1 MDLNITETSSTGAVT
16 SFLSLTT
23 PRNLVCYMAHCL
35 PRQPIVLF
43 IQLSNPRPLLKLRFT
58 SVVAPE
64 TTAKESRIKLTL
76 WGFTYN
82 FLSDLRLIAE
92 LGSFAKSPPGVRPFL
107 ELPMMFFFVTCT
119 EKAFESVIPSE
130 RTRVDLKI
138 MEGSLRSLAP
148 IHPGAIVFYFGDL
161 DFSTDLVGDSPD
173 TSLHLSVPSLS
184 VLLLDSIMSERN
196 SVTLSKTLRG
206 TSFWKVCFV
215 V

>member
-23 PRNLVCYMAHCL
+23 PRNLVCNVAHCL

-64 TTAKESRIKLTL
+64 TTAKESQIKLTL
-76 WGFTYN
+76 WGFTCN
-82 FLSDLRLIAE
+82 FVSDLRLIAD
-92 LGSFAKSPPGVRPFL
+92 LGTFAKSPPGVRPFL
-107 ELPMMFFFVTCT
+107 ELPMMFFVTCT
-119 EKAFESVIPSE
+119 AKVFESVIPSE
-130 RTRVDLKI
+130 RTRVDFKI

-173 TSLHLSVPSLS
+173 TSLYLSVPTLS
-184 VLLLDSIMSERN
+184 VLLLDSIMSEGN

-206 TSFWKVCFV
+206 TSFWKVCFAA
-215 V
+215 